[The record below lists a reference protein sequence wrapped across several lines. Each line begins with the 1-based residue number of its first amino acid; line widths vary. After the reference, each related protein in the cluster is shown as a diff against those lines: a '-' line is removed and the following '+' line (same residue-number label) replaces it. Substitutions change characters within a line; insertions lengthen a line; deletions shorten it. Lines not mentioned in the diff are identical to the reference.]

1 MCIRDRINGFHAIL
15 NGHLTMV
22 SQLSGDQWNEG
33 DVSCSVVR
41 RIALPDAFFAL
52 DGLLDT
58 FLTVLRQMEVFPAVI
73 KSERERYLPFL
84 LTTTI
89 MMEAV
94 KGGAGRE
101 DAHEAIK
108 QHAVAAVKDL
118 RKGKSKENDLIARLA
133 KDKRIGMKI
142 RSLQALVKEGEA
154 RLGASSEQVDH
165 FVKRSHSWGERH
177 PDAKSYSPP
186 QIL

>member
-1 MCIRDRINGFHAIL
+1 MFRG
-15 NGHLTMV
+15 
-22 SQLSGDQWNEG
+22 
-33 DVSCSVVR
+33 R

-58 FLTVLRQMEVFPAVI
+58 FLTVLRQMEVFLR
-73 KSERERYLPFL
+73 SSSQRERYLPFL
-84 LTTTI
+84 PATTI

-142 RSLQALVKEGEA
+142 RSLQALVKEESKIGSFV
-154 RLGASSEQVDH
+154 GAGRSFCEKGP
-165 FVKRSHSWGERH
+165 FVG
-177 PDAKSYSPP
+177 
-186 QIL
+186 

>member
-1 MCIRDRINGFHAIL
+1 
-15 NGHLTMV
+15 
-22 SQLSGDQWNEG
+22 
-33 DVSCSVVR
+33 
-41 RIALPDAFFAL
+41 
-52 DGLLDT
+52 
-58 FLTVLRQMEVFPAVI
+58 
-73 KSERERYLPFL
+73 
-84 LTTTI
+84 
-89 MMEAV
+89 MEAV

-165 FVKRSHSWGERH
+165 FVKRAHSWGERH